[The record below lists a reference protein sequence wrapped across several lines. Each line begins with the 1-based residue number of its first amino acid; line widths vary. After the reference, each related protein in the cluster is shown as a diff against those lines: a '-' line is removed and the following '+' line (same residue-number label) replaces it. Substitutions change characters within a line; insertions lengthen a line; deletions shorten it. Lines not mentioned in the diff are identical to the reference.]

1 MGGIVGETKYK
12 TGEIMKEKNFKFRE
26 QFGKVVENMTDKQAG
41 EFIKAL
47 SGYVFNGK
55 PMESK
60 DEYLKGVF
68 LYAQSIIDVDVQN
81 RENGKLG
88 GAIIA
93 EKKRKKESVA
103 VQCVSES
110 NFVSQVILMAN
121 EAMDKDKK
129 STQNHGG
136 GGAKYSGVSKPFAK

>member
-1 MGGIVGETKYK
+1 
-12 TGEIMKEKNFKFRE
+12 MKEKNFKFRE

-93 EKKRKKESVA
+93 EKKRKKESVR
-103 VQCVSES
+103 VQCE
-110 NFVSQVILMAN
+110 I
-121 EAMDKDKK
+121 EKEKK
-129 STQNHGG
+129 SNQNHCGCG
-136 GGAKYSGVSKPFAK
+136 VKYSGGGKPFSK

>member
-1 MGGIVGETKYK
+1 
-12 TGEIMKEKNFKFRE
+12 MKEKNFKFRE

>member
-1 MGGIVGETKYK
+1 
-12 TGEIMKEKNFKFRE
+12 MKEKNFKFRE

-93 EKKRKKESVA
+93 EKKRKKESVR

-121 EAMDKDKK
+121 EEIEKEKK
-129 STQNHGG
+129 SNQNHCGCG
-136 GGAKYSGVSKPFAK
+136 VKYSGGGKPFSK